1 TQVELQGGAH
11 FGWVKGLRHSA
22 RAKAQ
27 PDEKSL
33 SNALAATHH
42 IQASWATGQAVD
54 RNFAPIVALQL
65 DPSAQSLL
73 KQVHEVSDWV
83 LTLDRNLGLDYFDSP
98 SSARE
103 AGYLLDFAPE
113 YLQEDR
119 QRILL
124 TTRSHVEL
132 ENLVKPIMSMYGLP
146 MEAGDEILVLE
157 TLRSLSGRLA
167 L

>member
-1 TQVELQGGAH
+1 V
-11 FGWVKGLRHSA
+11 
-22 RAKAQ
+22 
-27 PDEKSL
+27 
-33 SNALAATHH
+33 
-42 IQASWATGQAVD
+42 
-54 RNFAPIVALQL
+54 VALQL
-65 DPSAQSLL
+65 DPAAQALL

-132 ENLVKPIMSMYGLP
+132 ENLVRPIMKRYGLAL
-146 MEAGDEILVLE
+146 EANDEVLVLE
-157 TLRSLSGRLA
+157 ALRSLSGRLA
-167 L
+167 LRLESGRNQAAEVVGLLLARWLLERVGLLEERIVIPLDAHRTWFDRQGD